1 MSRKAKT
8 NQANPPENPSKPG
21 FYQRQFLPRELRD
34 LELALD
40 GGLEN
45 EISML
50 RVATRRFFEIASQT
64 EELEEA
70 ALALRTL
77 ALAAVRVA
85 SLARTQDQI
94 GRKADQS
101 LDAIAQALQEVADE
115 LELP

>member
-1 MSRKAKT
+1 MSRKAKPEK
-8 NQANPPENPSKPG
+8 QAKTG
-21 FYQRQFLPRELRD
+21 FYQRQFQSNELRD

-64 EELEEA
+64 EELDEA
-70 ALALRTL
+70 AMALRTL

-115 LELP
+115 LGHRP

>member
-1 MSRKAKT
+1 MSRKTRPEDA
-8 NQANPPENPSKPG
+8 NQARRG
-21 FYQRQFLPRELRD
+21 FYRRQFLPQEKRD
-34 LELALD
+34 LELAQP

-50 RVATRRFFEIASQT
+50 RVATRRFFEIANQT

-70 ALALRTL
+70 AMALRTL

-94 GRKADQS
+94 GRKSKQS
-101 LDAIAQALQEVADE
+101 LDVIAQALQEVADE
-115 LELP
+115 LSRDRQG